1 MTPEGRAVETELR
14 VRYSETDRM
23 GIVYHGAYV
32 TWFEVGRTEYCRAA
46 GFPYRSMEDAG
57 LLILVT
63 RVECVYRSP
72 ARYDDRIVV
81 RAELTELG
89 SRGVAFRY
97 AVRGEGGELL
107 ADGTSRHV
115 FADAAGRPTRAPA
128 EVVEA
133 LARFRETGNEKR

>member
-1 MTPEGRAVETELR
+1 VTPEGRAVETELR

-46 GFPYRSMEDAG
+46 GYPYRRMEDDG

-63 RVECVYRSP
+63 HVECVYRSP
-72 ARYDDRIVV
+72 ARYDDSVRV
-81 RAELTELG
+81 RARLTELSG
-89 SRGVAFRY
+89 RGVAFAYEVVDR
-97 AVRGEGGELL
+97 VGRLL
-107 ADGTSRHV
+107 AEGSSRHV
-115 FADAAGRPTRAPA
+115 FADAAGKPTRAPS

-133 LARFRETGNEKR
+133 LARFRET

>member
-32 TWFEVGRTEYCRAA
+32 TWFEVGRTEFCRAA
-46 GFPYRSMEDAG
+46 GFPYRQMEDAG

-72 ARYDDRIVV
+72 ARYDDSVRV
-81 RAELTELG
+81 RARLTELSG
-89 SRGVAFRY
+89 RGVAFAYEVVDR
-97 AVRGEGGELL
+97 VGRLL
-107 ADGTSRHV
+107 AEGSSRHV
-115 FADAAGRPTRAPA
+115 FADAAGKPTRAPS
-128 EVVEA
+128 EVVKA
-133 LARFRETGNEKR
+133 LARFREN

>member
-46 GFPYRSMEDAG
+46 GYPYRRMEDDG

-63 RVECVYRSP
+63 RVECAYRRP

-81 RAELTELG
+81 AARLTELA

-97 AVRGEGGELL
+97 EVRGEEDVLL
-107 ADGTSRHV
+107 ADGSSRHV
-115 FADAAGRPTRAPA
+115 FADAAGRPARAPA
-128 EVVEA
+128 DVVAA
-133 LARFRETGNEKR
+133 LQKFREG

>member
-46 GFPYRSMEDAG
+46 GFPYRQMEDAG

-72 ARYDDRIVV
+72 ARYDDSVRV
-81 RAELTELG
+81 RARLTELSG
-89 SRGVAFRY
+89 RGVAFAY
-97 AVRGEGGELL
+97 EVVDQEGRPL
-107 ADGTSRHV
+107 AEGSSRHV
-115 FADAAGRPTRAPA
+115 FANAAGKPTRAPS

-133 LARFRETGNEKR
+133 LAQFREN

>member
-1 MTPEGRAVETELR
+1 MTPKGRAVETELR

-72 ARYDDRIVV
+72 ARYDDSVRV
-81 RAELTELG
+81 RARLTELSG
-89 SRGVAFRY
+89 RGVAFAYEVVDPDGRPL
-97 AVRGEGGELL
+97 AEGS
-107 ADGTSRHV
+107 SRHV
-115 FADAAGRPTRAPA
+115 FADAAGKPTRAPS

-133 LARFRETGNEKR
+133 LARFREN

>member
-32 TWFEVGRTEYCRAA
+32 TWFEVGRTEFCRAA
-46 GFPYRSMEDAG
+46 GFPYRQMEDAG

-72 ARYDDRIVV
+72 ARYDDSVRV
-81 RAELTELG
+81 RARLTELSG
-89 SRGVAFRY
+89 RGVAFAYEVVDR
-97 AVRGEGGELL
+97 VGRLL
-107 ADGTSRHV
+107 AEGSSRHV
-115 FADAAGRPTRAPA
+115 FADAAGKPTRAPS
-128 EVVEA
+128 EVVKA
-133 LARFRETGNEKR
+133 LARFRES

>member
-32 TWFEVGRTEYCRAA
+32 TWFEVGRTEFCRAA
-46 GFPYRSMEDAG
+46 GFPYRQMEDAG

-72 ARYDDRIVV
+72 ARYDDSVRV
-81 RAELTELG
+81 RARLTELSG
-89 SRGVAFRY
+89 RGVAFAYEVVDR
-97 AVRGEGGELL
+97 VGRLL
-107 ADGTSRHV
+107 AEGSSRHV
-115 FADAAGRPTRAPA
+115 FADAAGKPTRAPS

-133 LARFRETGNEKR
+133 LARFREN

>member
-1 MTPEGRAVETELR
+1 VTPEGRAVETELR

-46 GFPYRSMEDAG
+46 GFPYRRMEDAG

-63 RVECVYRSP
+63 RVECIYRSP
-72 ARYDDRIVV
+72 ARYDDSVCV
-81 RAELTELG
+81 RARLTELSG
-89 SRGVAFRY
+89 RGVAFAYEVVDR
-97 AVRGEGGELL
+97 VGRLL
-107 ADGTSRHV
+107 AEGSSRHV
-115 FADAAGRPTRAPA
+115 FADAAGKPTRAPS

-133 LARFRETGNEKR
+133 LARFREN